1 MFERWSIL
9 SSDRA
14 NSTIPLK
21 NNDLNVKC
29 KIKTMLIIRTRTII
43 VRVRHIGALFWRCL
57 ILYIRL
63 QFGFRCTPQVI
74 KRLAMIDAKTLDSM
88 VNKISSLLPADLAV
102 LKKDVEDNIRATLQG
117 VFQKLDLV
125 TREEFDVQAELL
137 ARMQTRLQ
145 ELEQRVKSL
154 ESE

>member
-1 MFERWSIL
+1 
-9 SSDRA
+9 
-14 NSTIPLK
+14 
-21 NNDLNVKC
+21 
-29 KIKTMLIIRTRTII
+29 
-43 VRVRHIGALFWRCL
+43 
-57 ILYIRL
+57 
-63 QFGFRCTPQVI
+63 
-74 KRLAMIDAKTLDSM
+74 MIDAKTLDSM